1 MDASGVAI
9 LVSRLVTTALAA
21 FLAIA
26 LWSRTR
32 DLAWM
37 LVVIGTV
44 AGYADILYALL
55 LEFGVVDERAGVF
68 FGVPLAAMVFANLP
82 ALFYSGAFL
91 AMILR
96 RRIR

>member
-1 MDASGVAI
+1 MDASGVAV
-9 LVSRLVTTALAA
+9 LVSRLATTALAA

-55 LEFGVVDERAGVF
+55 VDFGVVDERSGVL
-68 FGVPLAAMVFANLP
+68 FGIPLAAMLFANLP
-82 ALFYSGAFL
+82 ALFYAGAFL
-91 AMILR
+91 TMILR